1 MKVHLNSP
9 AIPLLGI
16 CLGLWAQAPLF
27 AAQAQANTKPAGPA
41 SGAAS
46 RAAPAEIP
54 KSVFVIPATAK
65 EGRNP
70 FFPQSAQPLPELD
83 KSQKNRPF
91 EPGWFTLNGITPNG
105 PKRTCMINSRTFEAG
120 ESGEVKLPSGAR
132 MLIKCE
138 EIRNDSVIIIVNG
151 ERRELRM
158 RFGL

>member
-1 MKVHLNSP
+1 MP
-9 AIPLLGI
+9 AAAARP
-16 CLGLWAQAPLF
+16 APV
-27 AAQAQANTKPAGPA
+27 
-41 SGAAS
+41 
-46 RAAPAEIP
+46 EIP
-54 KSVFVIPATAK
+54 KSVFVIPATPK

-132 MLIKCE
+132 ILIKCE
-138 EIRNDSVIIIVNG
+138 EIRNDSVVIIVNG